1 MCRHNVANARVARPL
16 NVAALDHIPQGH
28 ATVQQ
33 HGQLGSN
40 RSVERRGLTACQRV
54 ALVGR
59 HGHAKACGRHAP
71 KAVPRIAVIEGIGTR
86 EHRGKRPQHQDAR
99 ALVKHGLEPV
109 LNMLIAL
116 VRRCHELGPQ
126 QIAHLVGRKLKG
138 TRQLD
143 RGRAVGKQIDKG
155 AVELAG
161 AKGEGL
167 VHGIH
172 RHEHRG
178 VVAGALEQ

>member
-1 MCRHNVANARVARPL
+1 ML
-16 NVAALDHIPQGH
+16 KY
-28 ATVQQ
+28 
-33 HGQLGSN
+33 
-40 RSVERRGLTACQRV
+40 SVLRF

-59 HGHAKACGRHAP
+59 HGRTEARGYHAP
-71 KAVPRIAVIEGIGTR
+71 KAVLRIAVIEGIGTR

-99 ALVKHGLEPV
+99 VLVEHGLKPM

-116 VRRCHELGPQ
+116 VRRCHGLGPQ

-138 TRQLD
+138 TRQLN
-143 RGRAVGKQIDKG
+143 RGRTVGKQVDEG

-161 AKGEGL
+161 AKGVRL
-167 VHGIH
+167 VHGVH